1 MENFTQIVWLILAI
15 IFSGLLMVSTN
26 GAKDTTSFGS
36 RMTDKEYPIFVYIFI
51 GVMFYTA
58 YFILFKLKI

>member
-1 MENFTQIVWLILAI
+1 MEHLTHIVWIILAI
-15 IFSGLLMVSTN
+15 ILSGLLMVSTN

-58 YFILFKLKI
+58 CFILFKLKI

>member
-1 MENFTQIVWLILAI
+1 MENLTHIVWLILAI
-15 IFSGLLMVSTN
+15 VFSDLLMVSTN

-36 RMTDKEYPIFVYIFI
+36 RFTDKEYPIFIYIFI

-58 YFILFKLKI
+58 YFILFKLKL

>member
-1 MENFTQIVWLILAI
+1 MENLTHIVWIILAI
-15 IFSGLLMVSTN
+15 ILSGLLMVSTN

-51 GVMFYTA
+51 GVMFYA
-58 YFILFKLKI
+58 ACFILFKLKI